1 MSNIT
6 NTNTQAQPLVS
17 SSSSKSLPSPSKSA
31 RSSLDDLAV
40 EKDSLF
46 DGLDVGVENVDV
58 DVVASNSNSAASPSS
73 SFSSPLSSASASVGI
88 GGGGRFANRRTTA
101 DSADLRTLMAELT
114 GSAQKQANSDS
125 NSNSG
130 RRSSSSSSSI
140 GGSVSRRQTADP
152 GDLAALHGQQSP
164 SPLSHVVQFEAG
176 TPVSIPPQNANANAI
191 AIANGV
197 DTSVDTSVNSS
208 VNSSSVSERVPTP
221 HSKGKGK
228 GAASYGEEDESETET
243 EDNEDTDD
251 LPPLGSDS
259 MKRKGGMSMGGG
271 ILSTANGVSNAK
283 KQKRMSMPTGGGE

>member
-1 MSNIT
+1 M
-6 NTNTQAQPLVS
+6 
-17 SSSSKSLPSPSKSA
+17 
-31 RSSLDDLAV
+31 
-40 EKDSLF
+40 
-46 DGLDVGVENVDV
+46 
-58 DVVASNSNSAASPSS
+58 
-73 SFSSPLSSASASVGI
+73 
-88 GGGGRFANRRTTA
+88 
-101 DSADLRTLMAELT
+101 
-114 GSAQKQANSDS
+114 
-125 NSNSG
+125 
-130 RRSSSSSSSI
+130 
-140 GGSVSRRQTADP
+140 
-152 GDLAALHGQQSP
+152 
-164 SPLSHVVQFEAG
+164 VQFEAG

>member
-1 MSNIT
+1 M
-6 NTNTQAQPLVS
+6 
-17 SSSSKSLPSPSKSA
+17 
-31 RSSLDDLAV
+31 
-40 EKDSLF
+40 
-46 DGLDVGVENVDV
+46 
-58 DVVASNSNSAASPSS
+58 
-73 SFSSPLSSASASVGI
+73 
-88 GGGGRFANRRTTA
+88 
-101 DSADLRTLMAELT
+101 
-114 GSAQKQANSDS
+114 
-125 NSNSG
+125 
-130 RRSSSSSSSI
+130 
-140 GGSVSRRQTADP
+140 SRRQTADP

-191 AIANGV
+191 AIAIANGV

-221 HSKGKGK
+221 HSKGKGKGK